1 MQFKKLTTISTIGFL
16 ISSTGVWADGK
27 GAFMEANCAQ
37 CHSVSSEDISATMMG
52 LELDGIGAKR
62 DAASIVEYLRAGPPH
77 PLPWSG
83 SDEDLLAIANWLGA
97 KK

>member
-1 MQFKKLTTISTIGFL
+1 MQFKKMTTLCKVGLLVLST
-16 ISSTGVWADGK
+16 SAWADGK
-27 GAFMEANCAQ
+27 AAFTEANCAQ

-52 LELDGIGAKR
+52 LELDGIGAR
-62 DAASIVEYLRAGPPH
+62 RAAASISEDLRAGPPH

-83 SDEDLLAIANWLGA
+83 SDEDLAAIAEWLGA